1 MPDTLLINNILN
13 ATSERKATDIHL
25 VAGSN
30 PVIRVGGRLMTM
42 TEQPVMTPDNIN
54 SIAEIFLSSE
64 ELEQLN
70 RDREVVT
77 IYTWSDK
84 SRFRVKLLYQKG
96 FLAMSLRLIP
106 AIVRS
111 PKELNIPIAMTQ
123 LLNKDRGLL
132 IITGPFSS
140 GRTTTV
146 ASLLETINQN
156 KGVHIQT
163 LEDPIEYLFVNN
175 QSIIEQRQ
183 VGRDVPSFVK
193 GLQDMIDEDV
203 DVAMVSSVYE
213 PGIEELILELSESGK
228 LVIMVMDAD
237 SVESALE
244 RFIIRFPNDKRKW
257 AKDLLAGSLLGVVA
271 QRLIPRVGGGLS
283 LVCEVLTSIPAVRSS
298 IRDEKFQQ
306 LTNIMQSSKEEGMIN
321 MDRALFELV
330 KVGEIDVKDAISQA
344 NDPQTFRLNFR

>member
-13 ATSERKATDIHL
+13 ATSERKATDIHM

-42 TEQPVMTPDNIN
+42 TEQPVLTPDNIN
-54 SIAEIFLSSE
+54 SISEIFLSSE

-70 RDREVVT
+70 KEREVVSV
-77 IYTWSDK
+77 YTWADK
-84 SRFRVKLLYQKG
+84 ARFKAKLFYQKG
-96 FLAMSLRLIP
+96 FLAISLRMIP
-106 AIVRS
+106 AVIHS
-111 PKELNIPIAMTQ
+111 PKELNIPVAITQ

-140 GRTTTV
+140 GRTTTA

-163 LEDPIEYLFVNN
+163 LEDPIEYLFINN

-183 VGRDVPSFVK
+183 VGRDTPSFIK
-193 GLQDMIDEDV
+193 GLQDMMDEDV
-203 DVAMVSSVYE
+203 DVAMISNVHE
-213 PGIEELILELSESGK
+213 KGMEELILELSESGK
-228 LVIMVMDAD
+228 LVIIIMDAD

-244 RFIIRFPNDKRKW
+244 RFIIKFSSDKRKW
-257 AKDLLAGSLLGVVA
+257 AKDLLADSLLGAVA
-271 QRLIPRVGGGLS
+271 QRLVPRVGGGLS

-298 IRDEKFQQ
+298 IKDEKFQQ
-306 LTNIMQSSKEEGMIN
+306 LTNIMQSSKQEGMTS

-330 KVGEIDVKDAISQA
+330 KIGEVDVKDAISQA